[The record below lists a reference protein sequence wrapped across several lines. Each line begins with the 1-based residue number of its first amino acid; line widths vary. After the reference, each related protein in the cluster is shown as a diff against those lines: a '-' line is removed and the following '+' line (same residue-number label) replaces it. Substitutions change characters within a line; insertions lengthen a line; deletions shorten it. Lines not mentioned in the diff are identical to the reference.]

1 MSALPGKA
9 VTTPTAAVAAARNQA
24 ACGCAP
30 AIATP
35 RMTPPAT
42 AAQPTPIRH
51 AHRMS
56 PCASASR
63 PAPTASPTVRI
74 SATGTPTVNRFRD
87 VATTKAMKLCRPSP
101 LGPRKRAPATEIAS
115 AQSCGVRFAAAFQMP
130 PRVTEVPVVAAAAV
144 DTEALAS
151 TGRAERSQDVVGV
164 RVEAEGGLEL
174 PDGRRLSPRPQV
186 GLSELEPEVDLPRLL
201 PHGGAE
207 RRDVCRRAGE
217 RSLGLVGRGREG
229 VEPAGAAPGRRR
241 PRGVGGSA

>member
-35 RMTPPAT
+35 R
-42 AAQPTPIRH
+42 
-51 AHRMS
+51 
-56 PCASASR
+56 
-63 PAPTASPTVRI
+63 
-74 SATGTPTVNRFRD
+74 
-87 VATTKAMKLCRPSP
+87 
-101 LGPRKRAPATEIAS
+101 KRAPAIEIAS
-115 AQSCGVRFAAAFQMP
+115 AQSCGVRLAAAFQMP

-144 DTEALAS
+144 EACVLAS
-151 TGRAERSQDVVGV
+151 TGRAERAQDVVGV
-164 RVEAEGGLEL
+164 RVEAKRGLEL

-207 RRDVCRRAGE
+207 RRDVCRPAGE
-217 RSLGLVGRGREG
+217 RRPCPVRGGREG
-229 VEPAGAAPGRRR
+229 
-241 PRGVGGSA
+241 

>member
-74 SATGTPTVNRFRD
+74 SATGTPTVNRFSD
-87 VATTKAMKLCRPSP
+87 VATTKAMKLCRPRP
-101 LGPRKRAPATEIAS
+101 LGPRKRAPAIEIAS
-115 AQSCGVRFAAAFQMP
+115 AQSCGVRFAAAFQIP
-130 PRVTEVPVVAAAAV
+130 PRVTEMPVVAAAAV
-144 DTEALAS
+144 EIGGAVLAS
-151 TGRAERSQDVVGV
+151 TGGAERSRDVVRA
-164 RVEAEGGLEL
+164 RVEPERGLEL
-174 PDGRRLSPRPQV
+174 PDGRRLPSRPQV
-186 GLSELEPEVDLPRLL
+186 GEPEPVPQVDLPRLL
-201 PHGGAE
+201 PHRGAE
-207 RRDVCRRAGE
+207 RRDVRPRTRQRRL
-217 RSLGLVGRGREG
+217 RLVRRGRER
-229 VEPAGAAPGRRR
+229 VEPAGAAQ
-241 PRGVGGSA
+241 V

>member
-24 ACGCAP
+24 ARGSAP
-30 AIATP
+30 ESATP

-42 AAQPTPIRH
+42 AAQPTPIRQ

-56 PCASASR
+56 PCASARRS
-63 PAPTASPTVRI
+63 PPTASPTVRI
-74 SATGTPTVNRFRD
+74 NATGTPTVNRFRD

-144 DTEALAS
+144 EMGVLAS
-151 TGRAERSQDVVGV
+151 TGRAERPQDVVGV

-174 PDGRRLSPRPQV
+174 ADGRRLPPRAQV
-186 GLSELEPEVDLPRLL
+186 RLSELEAEVDLPRLL
-201 PHGGAE
+201 PHRGAE
-207 RRDVCRRAGE
+207 RRDVRRGAGE
-217 RSLGLVGRGREG
+217 RS
-229 VEPAGAAPGRRR
+229 
-241 PRGVGGSA
+241 